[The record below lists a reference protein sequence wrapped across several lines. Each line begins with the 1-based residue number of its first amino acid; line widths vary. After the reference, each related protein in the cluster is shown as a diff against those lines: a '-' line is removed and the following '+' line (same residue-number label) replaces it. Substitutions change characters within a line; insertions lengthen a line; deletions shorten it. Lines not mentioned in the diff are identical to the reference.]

1 MIDTL
6 ASTFAEA
13 LLAST
18 LLMLLVLG
26 IRRPVARHFGAHAA
40 YALWALP
47 ALRLL
52 LPPLPGIRTPI
63 DHLLALSAAPA
74 LPLPAAAGGAGTL
87 TPVPAPTVSVAAVSP
102 DWPHVLMVVWFA
114 GVALWMLWQTWRYQ
128 RFLASALAR
137 ATLLMRTE
145 AADVLVSD
153 AVAGPLATGIRHP
166 RIFVPVD
173 FHSRYAPAER
183 ALALRHEG
191 AHHARGDILA
201 NVAGLAVLALHW
213 WNPIAHIAWRAFRAD
228 QEVACDATVLAG
240 ANADD
245 RHNYGRAML
254 KSAASSVPVAASAMN
269 AKTQL
274 KERITMM
281 KHHDLPVGRRL
292 WGVAGTAAIIVGGL
306 VLTAAGAPPTPAA
319 VPAPPMAPAPVA
331 TLAPPAPPAP
341 PSAVAA
347 PAPPAAPTRQIRTL
361 IIKDGK
367 VIENSNGTAA
377 VIAIPDDAKA
387 GDKTGR
393 KTRQI
398 VMIRHGDGPAD
409 ADIDAML
416 GDGTAD
422 AGDKVVRKIIV
433 KCAPETGDASGTTGC
448 GKLDLA
454 AINPDI
460 RESLAVARKS
470 IEASAGLSDA
480 QRRAALEGLDE
491 ALREM
496 SEPAKGTPTRGQ

>member
-6 ASTFAEA
+6 ASAFAET

-18 LLMLLVLG
+18 LLMVLVLG
-26 IRRPVARHFGAHAA
+26 IRRPVARHFGANAA

-52 LPPLPGIRTPI
+52 LPPLPGLRAPI
-63 DHLLALSAAPA
+63 DRLLALLAAPFA
-74 LPLPAAAGGAGTL
+74 PLPAAAGGAGTF

-102 DWPHVLMVVWFA
+102 DWPQLFLIIWLA
-114 GVALWMLWQTWRYQ
+114 GVALWIVWQVWRYH
-128 RFLASALAR
+128 RFLAAALDR

-145 AADVLVSD
+145 TADVLVSD

-166 RIFVPVD
+166 RIFVSAD
-173 FHSRYAPAER
+173 FHSRYTPAER

-201 NVAGLAVLALHW
+201 NVAGLTVLALHW
-213 WNPIAHIAWRAFRAD
+213 WNPIAHIAWRAFRVD
-228 QEVACDATVLAG
+228 QELACDATVLAG

-281 KHHDLPVGRRL
+281 KHHDLPARRRHL
-292 WGVAGTAAIIVGGL
+292 GLAGTAAIVAGGL
-306 VLTAAGAPPTPAA
+306 VLTAAGAPPAPAA
-319 VPAPPMAPAPVA
+319 APMPPAPPAPVA
-331 TLAPPAPPAP
+331 AVVPPAPPAP
-341 PSAVAA
+341 PSA
-347 PAPPAAPTRQIRTL
+347 PAAPTRQIRTL

-367 VIENSNGTAA
+367 VISNNGDSTS
-377 VIAIPDDAKA
+377 VITIPGDGKTDAKA
-387 GDKTGR
+387 GTKTKR
-393 KTRQI
+393 IMLVR
-398 VMIRHGDGPAD
+398 RGDSPK
-409 ADIDAML
+409 
-416 GDGTAD
+416 DG
-422 AGDKVVRKIIV
+422 
-433 KCAPETGDASGTTGC
+433 
-448 GKLDLA
+448 DLA
-454 AINPDI
+454 AFINDATTDATDKAMKRIIVSCAPGDTPDCDTAQFASIGPGI
-460 RESLAVARKS
+460 RESLAAARKS
-470 IEASAGLSDA
+470 IETTAGLSDE
-480 QRRAALEGLDE
+480 QRRDALEGLDE

-496 SEPAKGTPTRGQ
+496 SAPSRDAPTPGR